1 MAVLRFGHACYRGL
15 VLVLALASTVAVS
28 TPAVAAFETEARQA
42 LLLDINTGSVLFEK
56 NSDELM
62 PPASMSKMMTVHMV
76 FERLKEGK
84 LKTDDAFIVSENAW
98 RKGGAKSGGSTMF
111 LNIGEEVTVD
121 DLLHGIIVQSG
132 NDACI
137 VVAEGLAGSE
147 AAFAERM
154 TQRARELGLKNSTFT
169 NATGWPDPN
178 HMTTAWDLALL
189 AKATIEQF
197 PELYKLYSVKEF
209 THNGIRQGNRNP
221 LLYKNM
227 GADGLK
233 TGHTEA
239 SGYGLTASAQQ
250 GERRLILVLNG
261 LPSIKART
269 EEADR
274 IMSWGFREFGN
285 HKLAEAGDA
294 LAEADVWL
302 GTDDT
307 VPLTVAK
314 DLVITMPRNSRK
326 DMTATVRY
334 KAPVPA
340 PIAAGEEIAVLT
352 ITAPDMV
359 PAEIPLVAAASVDQA
374 GMFGRLFSRVK
385 QAALAQ
391 TN

>member
-1 MAVLRFGHACYRGL
+1 MPVFCFIRACHRALVFLLAVACAIAGS
-15 VLVLALASTVAVS
+15 APAVS
-28 TPAVAAFETEARQA
+28 AFETDAKQA
-42 LLLDINTGSVLFEK
+42 ILLDMNTGSVLFEK
-56 NSDELM
+56 NPDELM
-62 PPASMSKMMTVHMV
+62 PPASMSKMMTVHLV

-84 LKTDDAFIVSENAW
+84 LKLDDTFIVSENAW

-154 TQRARELGLKNSTFT
+154 TQRAHELGLKNSTFT

-178 HMTTAWDLALL
+178 HLTTARDLALL
-189 AKATIEQF
+189 AKLTITEF
-197 PELYKLYSVKEF
+197 PELYKLYSVQEF

-261 LPSIKART
+261 LPNIKSRT
-269 EEADR
+269 EEAAR

-285 HKLAEAGDA
+285 HQLAKAGDT

-302 GTDDT
+302 GTEST

-314 DLVITMPRNSRK
+314 DLVVTMPRNARK

-334 KAPVPA
+334 SAPVPA
-340 PIAAGEEIAVLT
+340 PVAAGEEIAVLT

-359 PAEIPLVAAASVDQA
+359 PAEIPLVAGTSVEEA

-391 TN
+391 ID

>member
-314 DLVITMPRNSRK
+314 DLVITMPRNARK

>member
-1 MAVLRFGHACYRGL
+1 MPVPSVSRAFH
-15 VLVLALASTVAVS
+15 LALLVFSIVLCAVVGFPRAAS
-28 TPAVAAFETEARQA
+28 AFETEAKQA
-42 LLLDINTGSVLFEK
+42 ILLDMNTGSVLFEK
-56 NSDELM
+56 NPDEPM

-76 FERLKEGK
+76 FERLKQGK
-84 LKTDDAFIVSENAW
+84 LKLDDTFIVSENAW

-147 AAFAERM
+147 AAFSERM
-154 TQRARELGLKNSTFT
+154 TARARELGLKNSTFT

-178 HMTTAWDLALL
+178 HRTTARDLALL
-189 AKATIEQF
+189 AKLTIQEF
-197 PELYKLYSVKEF
+197 PELYKLYAVREF

-221 LLYKNM
+221 LLYRNM

-239 SGYGLTASAQQ
+239 SGFGLTASAQQ
-250 GERRLILVLNG
+250 GNRRLILVLNG
-261 LPSIKART
+261 LPNIKART

-274 IMSWGFREFGN
+274 VMSWGFREFGN
-285 HKLAEAGDA
+285 HELAKAGET

-302 GTDDT
+302 GTENT
-307 VPLTVAK
+307 VPLTVAE
-314 DLVITMPRNSRK
+314 DLVITMPRNARQ

-334 KAPVPA
+334 NAPVPA

-352 ITAPDMV
+352 VTAPEMV
-359 PAEIPLVAAASVDQA
+359 PAEIPLVAATAVEEA
-374 GMFGRLFSRVK
+374 GLFGRLFSRVK

-391 TN
+391 VN